1 MARTRLYR
9 NGKVESEDIPVD
21 DISEFIKDESAVVWL
36 DVCKPTV
43 EDFQKIGEELGLHA
57 LAIEDA
63 TSPHE
68 RPKLNHYQTH
78 LFMIAYSATF
88 DAESGVAEIHEV
100 SAFITKRALI
110 TVRLDDGFDMQKVVD
125 RWDQQADLAK
135 YGCGFL
141 LYGLIDEIVDGHF
154 DVLQALD
161 AALEGVEDVLF
172 EETPASIRQVQRRSF
187 VFRKSLSKLRKV
199 ALPMREIVN
208 ELIRSNSNADVNL
221 VNEDLRPYY
230 QDVYDHVL
238 RVGEWVEAQRDYV
251 STILDTNVSVQGNR
265 SNTIMKKVTS
275 WAAIIAVPTAITGFY
290 GQNIPFPGYEH
301 ASGFIISSVLIAVL
315 SVTLYITFR
324 RNDWL

>member
-9 NGKVESEDIPVD
+9 SGKLESEDFPVD
-21 DISEFIKDESAVVWL
+21 DISEHIQDESALVWL
-36 DVCKPTV
+36 DVCRPTV

-68 RPKLNHYQTH
+68 RAKLNHYQTH
-78 LFMIAYSATF
+78 LFMTAYSTTF
-88 DAESGVAEIHEV
+88 DPESLAIELHEV

-110 TVRLDDGFDMQKVVD
+110 TVRMDDHFDIETVVN
-125 RWDQQADLAK
+125 RWDAQADMAR
-135 YGCGFL
+135 YGVGFL
-141 LYGLIDEIVDGHF
+141 VYGLLDELVDEHF
-154 DVLQALD
+154 NALQALD
-161 AALEGVEDVLF
+161 AALEEVEEVLF
-172 EETPASIRQVQRRSF
+172 EETPASIRYVQRRSF
-187 VFRKSLSKLRKV
+187 VLRKSLGRLRKV
-199 ALPMREIVN
+199 AVPMREIVN
-208 ELIRSNSNADVNL
+208 ELMRSGAKL
-221 VNEDLRPYY
+221 VTEELTPYY

-251 STILDTNVSVQGNR
+251 STVLDTNVSVQGNR
-265 SNTIMKKVTS
+265 SNTVMKKVTS

-301 ASGFIISSVLIAVL
+301 FSGFIISSVLIAVL
-315 SVTLYITFR
+315 SVTLYITFK

>member
-9 NGKVESEDIPVD
+9 NGELESEDFPVD
-21 DISEFIKDESAVVWL
+21 EISEHIKDESAVVWL
-36 DVCKPTV
+36 DVCRPTV

-63 TSPHE
+63 TSSHE
-68 RPKLNHYQTH
+68 RAKLNHYQTH
-78 LFMIAYSATF
+78 MFMTAYSATF
-88 DAESGVAEIHEV
+88 DSDSLGISLHEV

-110 TVRLDDGFDMQKVVD
+110 TVRMDEDFDIQTVVD
-125 RWDQQADLAK
+125 RWDGQADLARFGVG
-135 YGCGFL
+135 YL
-141 LYGLIDEIVDGHF
+141 LYGLLDELVDEHF
-154 DVLQALD
+154 NALQALD
-161 AALEGVEDVLF
+161 SALEEVEEVLF
-172 EETPASIRQVQRRSF
+172 EETPASIRYVQRRSF
-187 VFRKSLSKLRKV
+187 VLRKSLGHLRKV

-208 ELIRSNSNADVNL
+208 ELIRSNTKL
-221 VNEDLRPYY
+221 VNEDLTPYY

-251 STILDTNVSVQGNR
+251 STVLDTNVSVQGNR
-265 SNTIMKKVTS
+265 SNTVMKKVTS

-301 ASGFIISSVLIAVL
+301 HSGFIVSSVLIAVL
-315 SVTLYITFR
+315 SVTLYITFK